1 MAARDVPY
9 SSEGAEEELLD
20 MRLSVVGF
28 PTVEAD
34 TGRLDWD
41 RWTLRGGLSADEG
54 GWMYV
59 WQRVLLSGYCF
70 YWRPA
75 SILMVSLA
83 LPRRVKTADD
93 IRGKLERLWEC
104 WKCGEWR

>member
-34 TGRLDWD
+34 IGRHDWD
-41 RWTLRGGLSADEG
+41 RWTLRGGCGRMREDDVL
-54 GWMYV
+54 
-59 WQRVLLSGYCF
+59 QRVLLVWYCF
-70 YWRPA
+70 
-75 SILMVSLA
+75 IG
-83 LPRRVKTADD
+83 D
-93 IRGKLERLWEC
+93 
-104 WKCGEWR
+104 